1 MDKVNLAY
9 TSCTR
14 IAGTKEY
21 EGKDGLMHRG
31 ALHVTGLRIFARE
44 PKTGQFYENRF
55 LDSAFAAVGKPFLI
69 DRSTPSSRKEQVEVE
84 FPTINEFLRRDLQ
97 QAPEE
102 AQNVPDVAIEEEP
115 VTLSEQEVPTQ
126 RGNTL

>member
-1 MDKVNLAY
+1 M
-9 TSCTR
+9 
-14 IAGTKEY
+14 
-21 EGKDGLMHRG
+21 
-31 ALHVTGLRIFARE
+31 
-44 PKTGQFYENRF
+44 
-55 LDSAFAAVGKPFLI
+55 DSAFAAVGKPFLI